1 MRASIFS
8 LCLVMLTAGLAT
20 PEARAGDKFR
30 VLVCYPGGGTVKARQ
45 AKPAMDKM
53 LAVLAA
59 LGGWPEDSFQH
70 DFTTKV
76 DECRKLM
83 AEKKPAFAILSL
95 GLFLELRLAHQ
106 LTPLAK
112 PKMAGQDSEIY
123 RVLVKKGTAVD
134 LAGLKGKTL
143 GGSLLD
149 EPTFLQ
155 KVVFEG
161 KLDPKAHFELK
172 PSKRALR
179 ALRKLHKGKL
189 DAVLVNQQQFR
200 ALSGLDFAA
209 DFSAA
214 FTSQPLPLIGLTAD
228 GKQTTA
234 EDRKRLTEALS
245 KMCSQTQGKETCD
258 MFGIEAFSPADPK
271 TYQAVIGLWNAK

>member
-1 MRASIFS
+1 MRTPVFS
-8 LCLVMLTAGLAT
+8 LCLALLTAGFASS
-20 PEARAGDKFR
+20 EARAGDQFR
-30 VLVCYPGGGTVKARQ
+30 VLVCYPGGGAVKARQ

-53 LAVLAA
+53 LSVLAS
-59 LGGWPEDSFQH
+59 LGGWSKESFQH

-76 DECRKLM
+76 DACRKLM

-95 GLFLELRLAHQ
+95 GLFLEHRVAHA
-106 LTPLAK
+106 LTPLAR
-112 PKMAGQDSEIY
+112 PKMTGQTDEIY
-123 RVLVKKGTAVD
+123 RVLVKKGTAAD
-134 LAGLKGKTL
+134 LSGLKGKSL

-149 EPTFLQ
+149 ETTFLQ

-161 KLDPKAHFELK
+161 KLDPMAHFELK

-179 ALRKLHKGKL
+179 ALRKLHQGKL

-209 DFSAA
+209 DLSAA
-214 FTSQPLPLIGLTAD
+214 FTSKPLPLIGLTAD
-228 GKQTTA
+228 QKQTTA
-234 EDRKRLTEALS
+234 EDRKRLTEALG
-245 KMCSQTQGKETCD
+245 KMCSHADGKETCK

-271 TYQAVIGLWNAK
+271 SYQAVIGLWNAK